1 MIRLLKKLGACSE
14 GIKFAASAKDFQTA
28 WETCKRADWML
39 WGLRKIGFSDDKK
52 MRLFACACIRLTP
65 AGKGKTVWDLLNDE
79 RSRNAVVV
87 AERYA
92 SGEAT
97 GEELKAA
104 ADAAYAAT
112 YATYAVTYAA
122 VYAAYAAQS
131 DLLRQWISWDEVEKA
146 LTSTATA
153 LSREG

>member
-1 MIRLLKKLGACSE
+1 MLKKLGACSE
-14 GIKFAASAKDFQTA
+14 GIEFAASAKDLRTA

-92 SGEAT
+92 NGEAT

-104 ADAAYAAT
+104 AYA
-112 YATYAVTYAA
+112 
-122 VYAAYAAQS
+122 AAYAAQS

-146 LTSTATA
+146 LKEYQERTI
-153 LSREG
+153 